1 MHKKAIS
8 KIQTEINCVFLLFRS
23 IYVIWKQMIL
33 GQNLL
38 GHSVTQ
44 KVLEV
49 KSKKVPKWPMM
60 ISCLRKVSII
70 FHNEAKNHVK
80 CDASLRPDAIKA
92 SLMKLRNKN
101 LINCPRKVFY
111 FLSSQSSH
119 FWFAEKKKVDFCP
132 IVLCIITKSLSFQQI
147 FFLCLENLKI
157 ALFLHTFF
165 IWC

>member
-1 MHKKAIS
+1 
-8 KIQTEINCVFLLFRS
+8 
-23 IYVIWKQMIL
+23 
-33 GQNLL
+33 
-38 GHSVTQ
+38 
-44 KVLEV
+44 
-49 KSKKVPKWPMM
+49 MM

-157 ALFLHTFF
+157 ALFLQPACLGKLIGMYIDDSDSATKTNLDSMFHPALKA
-165 IWC
+165 WKMPS

>member
-1 MHKKAIS
+1 M
-8 KIQTEINCVFLLFRS
+8 CLFAFSVNIRNL
-23 IYVIWKQMIL
+23 KTNDL
-33 GQNLL
+33 GPKLVGSLCKPKSPWSQ
-38 GHSVTQ
+38 Q
-44 KVLEV
+44 E
-49 KSKKVPKWPMM
+49 SKKVPKWPMM